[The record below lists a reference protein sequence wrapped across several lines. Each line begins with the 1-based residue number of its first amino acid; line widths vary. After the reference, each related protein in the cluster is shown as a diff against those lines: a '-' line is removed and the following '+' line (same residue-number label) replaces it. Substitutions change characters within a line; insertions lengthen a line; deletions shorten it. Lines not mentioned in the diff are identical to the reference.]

1 MILGELKMKITK
13 TKKRNKKVI
22 IAVILILAACA
33 AGGFF
38 WWNSQNSKN
47 ENPQTQNS
55 KTASEKSSK
64 KSENSRTIET
74 ETPKNTESK
83 EVTTNTDHTE
93 GTTDGAS
100 GVTTY
105 AVYTTISTD
114 DSEARISA
122 QIAGLLY
129 DDGTGT
135 CVHAL
140 THSDGTKIELSS
152 KILESPGN
160 KYCGAVSKNL
170 NELKSGMWSVVT
182 NYTNSNQKYEGKS
195 DVQSFEIK

>member
-1 MILGELKMKITK
+1 MKKLITIMIPAYNEEKVLPILFERLK
-13 TKKRNKKVI
+13 N
-22 IAVILILAACA
+22 LA
-33 AGGFF
+33 
-38 WWNSQNSKN
+38 
-47 ENPQTQNS
+47 
-55 KTASEKSSK
+55 SK